1 MAQTNETTTAPFEL
15 ITGCDGGN
23 TKTKLSYLNETKE
36 VIDLLIPTVIAPA
49 PSSSL
54 QMSGGPVV
62 NMNATQSLH
71 VEIES
76 LALPQNASRSFYYV
90 GESAYTRKDMRQP
103 KGETKHDSSLH
114 LIVTLTSLAI
124 AAAEVGQEDVRVHYA
139 GGLPIDEFKEQ
150 GQNLLKQLRGQHKVT
165 FVDGKHSG
173 VSINIDIYDGVI
185 MTEGVSSLMGL
196 MFSVEK
202 GEIVDTALEAS
213 ISESNAYVV
222 ADLGAET
229 LDLAYYQ
236 GGVLDKHTSQSL
248 DLGTNR
254 YIDSMIR
261 RVSELPDFDAARK
274 SEDSRIAVA
283 REDFVN
289 RFIIPSMDTIFDS
302 KKTPKFTAQW
312 AMVRNVDITDIVLET
327 MNQYAHDVAGALVDY
342 WASSALQ
349 AESIY
354 LVGGGALFGYQYLSE
369 ADGFV
374 FLPSDQLSDSAFV
387 TARSYLINNFLQ
399 LSSDAVKA

>member
-1 MAQTNETTTAPFEL
+1 MVPTNETAPFEL

-36 VIDLLIPTVIAPA
+36 VIDLLIPTVVAPA

-54 QMSGGPVV
+54 QMSGAPIGK
-62 NMNATQSLH
+62 MNATQSLH
-71 VEIES
+71 IEIES

-124 AAAEVGQEDVRVHYA
+124 AAAEVDQLDVRVHYA

-150 GQNLLKQLRGQHKVT
+150 GQNLLKQLRGHHKIT

-173 VSINIDIYDGVI
+173 KSVNIDIYDGMI
-185 MTEGVSSLMGL
+185 LTEGVSSLMGL
-196 MFSVEK
+196 MYSVEK
-202 GEIVDTALEAS
+202 GEIVDTALGTP
-213 ISESNAYVV
+213 IMESDAYVV

-248 DLGTNR
+248 ELGTNS
-254 YIDSMIR
+254 YIDHMIQ
-261 RVSELPDFDAARK
+261 RVSELPEFDMARK
-274 SEDSRIAVA
+274 SEESRIALA

-289 RFIIPSMDTIFDS
+289 RFIIPTMDSIFDP
-302 KKTPKFTAQW
+302 KKDPSFKASW

-327 MNQYAHDVAGALVDY
+327 MNQYAHDVTNALVDY
-342 WASSALQ
+342 WAASALQ

-354 LVGGGALFGYQYLSE
+354 LVGGGALFGYQYLSD

-374 FLPSDQLSDSAFV
+374 FLPTEQLSDSAFV
-387 TARSYLINNFLQ
+387 TARSYLINNFLK
-399 LSSDAVKA
+399 LTETVEA